1 MLERARPVRGA
12 DRARRTQS
20 VKDYLVPGGRVYDQR
35 DLVYD
40 MLNAI
45 PGISAVKP
53 KAAFYIF
60 PKIDV
65 KRFNIHSD
73 EQFALD
79 LLHDKHILISHGG
92 AFNWRHPDHFR
103 VVYLPRI
110 GMLHETMEELADF
123 FSYYRQN

>member
-1 MLERARPVRGA
+1 MAANDDDESTAVIVGVLAGIVLAVVAVVYGA
-12 DRARRTQS
+12 SAG
-20 VKDYLVPGGRVYDQR
+20 K
-35 DLVYD
+35 
-40 MLNAI
+40 
-45 PGISAVKP
+45 AVKP

-92 AFNWRHPDHFR
+92 AFNWHRPDHFR

-110 GMLHETMEELADF
+110 EVLGDAMRDLGDF
-123 FSYYRQN
+123 LSRYRQA